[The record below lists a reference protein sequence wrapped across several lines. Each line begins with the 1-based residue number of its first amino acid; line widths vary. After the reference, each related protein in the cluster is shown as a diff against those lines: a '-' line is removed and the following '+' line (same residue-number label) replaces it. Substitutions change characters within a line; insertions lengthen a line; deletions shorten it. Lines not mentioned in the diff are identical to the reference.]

1 MNKYV
6 NTGLAVE
13 ALKQGKR
20 VRCADW
26 SADKKFIFVQVAS
39 TIGSAIVPK
48 MQSLPQPVKDYFQ
61 NTFDSPSEQI
71 DSIYYGN
78 QIALVGLS
86 NAIESY
92 CPTCRDLL
100 SDYWEILD

>member
-1 MNKYV
+1 MSKYV
-6 NTGLAVE
+6 SIGLAAE

-26 SADKKFIFVQVAS
+26 PADKKFIFVQVAS
-39 TIGSAIVPK
+39 SIGSAIVPK

-61 NTFDSPSEQI
+61 STFDSPSEQI
-71 DSIYYGN
+71 DAIYYGN

-86 NAIESY
+86 NSIESY
-92 CPTCRDLL
+92 SPTCRDLL